1 MKRSPWST
9 DINDEKWWDVF
20 KNPVGFVIVSA
31 VILTIIV
38 IVWHFFKPY
47 PKNEGGV
54 PIVEAS
60 KEPIK
65 IVNDNSNLTIPH
77 QDKTVY
83 KKLMRKGEKDSSQDT
98 KVEHVIAPP
107 SAKEVLEPQNTI
119 AAETKGSAETI
130 IPPPPPKPAEKKTEK
145 QKLSPEGISTVRIQI
160 AALPSEE
167 LAKKEFERLK
177 KKHRD
182 LLGDKKA
189 SYGKINL
196 GEKGT
201 YFRVYVQ
208 GFPSKANAQKVCQ
221 ELKNRNVGCLIAK

>member
-1 MKRSPWST
+1 MKKSPWST

-31 VILTIIV
+31 VILAIVV

-65 IVNDNSNLTIPH
+65 IANDNSSLTIPH

-83 KKLMRKGEKDSSQDT
+83 QKLMRKGEKDSNQDT

-107 SAKEVLEPQNTI
+107 SAKDVLESQNSVVVD
-119 AAETKGSAETI
+119 TKAPPEI
-130 IPPPPPKPAEKKTEK
+130 ITPPLPPKVKEKKTEK
-145 QKLSPEGISTVRIQI
+145 QKASPEGASNVRIQI

-208 GFPSKANAQKVCQ
+208 GFSSKANAQKTCQ
-221 ELKNRNVGCLIAK
+221 ELKNRNVGCLVAK